1 METPVPKIGESD
13 LVLAWPIHARALC
26 AMHRHGAFPLP
37 SLWGGTPFVIEG
49 KARVMTGEQGKTP
62 WLPMGSRQDGMVDR
76 LYRNHAGWL
85 LGRLQRR
92 FAGSGL
98 EAEDLVQ
105 DTYMRVARYSE
116 EEAERRPRALLLR
129 IGLNLAFDQMRRN
142 KTRPAPLAANDPDPS
157 WDIED
162 CGEQEYFLGLKQA
175 VQSLPP
181 DLRTV
186 FLLSRFTRMT
196 NADIAKRLG
205 VSVKTVEGRVSKALI
220 LCAQRLSD

>member
-1 METPVPKIGESD
+1 
-13 LVLAWPIHARALC
+13 
-26 AMHRHGAFPLP
+26 
-37 SLWGGTPFVIEG
+37 
-49 KARVMTGEQGKTP
+49 MTGERGKMP
-62 WLPMGSRQDGMVDR
+62 WLSGGSQRDGMIDR

-98 EAEDLVQ
+98 EAEDLVH
-105 DTYMRVARYSE
+105 DTYIRVARYSE

-142 KTRPAPLAANDPDPS
+142 KTRPAPMAANDPDPF
-157 WDIED
+157 WEITDWGD
-162 CGEQEYFLGLKQA
+162 QEYLLGLKQA
-175 VQSLPP
+175 IVSLPP
-181 DLRTV
+181 ELRTV

-196 NADIAKRLG
+196 NVDIAKRLG

-220 LCAQRLSD
+220 LCAQWLSD